1 MPFTTTTANKI
12 IDKLLRNTDFVHP
25 SAIYVSLHAGDPG
38 QTGANEVTG
47 GGYSRKL
54 ATFSAAANKATSNT
68 TDIEFPDMPTAT
80 ITHVGLWSAA
90 SGGNFWWGG
99 SLTVSKALT
108 TGDTLKIPAGDLDVT
123 LT

>member
-1 MPFTTTTANKI
+1 MPFTTETANKI
-12 IDKLLRNTDFVHP
+12 INKILRNTDFVHP
-25 SAIYVSLHAGDPG
+25 SAIYVSLHEGDPG
-38 QTGANEVTG
+38 QAGANEVIG
-47 GGYSRKL
+47 GGYGRKL
-54 ATFSAAANKATSNT
+54 ANFSAAANKTTSNT
-68 TDIEFPDMPTAT
+68 ADIEFPDMPTAT

-108 TGDTLKIPAGDLDVT
+108 TGDTLKIPAGDLNVT

>member
-1 MPFTTTTANKI
+1 MAFTTTTANKI
-12 IDKLLRNTDFVHP
+12 IDKILRNTDFVHA
-25 SAIYVSLHAGDPG
+25 SAIYVSLHEGDPG
-38 QTGANEVTG
+38 QTGVNEVVG
-47 GGYSRKL
+47 GGYNRKL
-54 ATFSAAANKATSNT
+54 ATFSAAANKETSNAS
-68 TDIEFPDMPTAT
+68 DIEFPNMPTST
-80 ITHVGLWSAA
+80 VTHIGLWSAA